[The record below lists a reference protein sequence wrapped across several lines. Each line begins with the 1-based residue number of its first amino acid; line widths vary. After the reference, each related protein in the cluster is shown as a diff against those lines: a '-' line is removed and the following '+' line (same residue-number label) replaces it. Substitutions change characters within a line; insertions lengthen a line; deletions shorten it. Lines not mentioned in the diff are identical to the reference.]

1 MIYLDNAATTPM
13 ARSAANK
20 MSAYYYDNYAN
31 PSELYSFASKSRKAM
46 NEARKNIASV
56 INAEAE
62 EIYYTSGGTESDNQ
76 AIAGTALAMS
86 GKGKKHIITTSI
98 EHHAVTN
105 TCRFLEKHGFNV
117 TYINVDEKGI
127 VDPDDI
133 KNAIRDDTIL
143 ISVMFANNEIGS
155 IQPVSDIGRI
165 ARDYGILFHTDAV
178 QAFAHTHIDVKAMNI
193 DLLSASAHKC
203 FGPKGV
209 GMLYIRSG
217 VNIGSLH
224 FGGKQERGK
233 RPGTENI
240 PGIVG
245 FGEAAALQLSKV
257 SYNEDYVNI
266 LSSHFINRIMNEIED
281 VRLNGDPVKRLPGNV
296 NISFGGIDGEA
307 LQIQLDLKNIC
318 CSTGSACNAGEHS
331 VSHVISA
338 IKVPQHYAYGTVRF
352 TISDLNTIEEL
363 DTTVDALK
371 DAVTFLRSMS
381 VRP

>member
-105 TCRFLEKHGFNV
+105 TCRFLEKHGFKV